1 LRRPEPG
8 TEPRLRVNH
17 QIRISPLRVIGPDGE
32 QIGVISRDEALDRA
46 RQAGFDLVEISPTA
60 MPPVCKIMDYGKY
73 KYELKKKTQRARQK
87 QHVIEVKEVRLRPRT
102 DDHDIDTK
110 TRQARG
116 FLEEGNKVVFA
127 VQFRGREASHPEIA
141 LQMLQGILANIQEIC
156 KLERAP
162 MIDGRRMLMVV
173 TPR

>member
-1 LRRPEPG
+1 MAFN
-8 TEPRLRVNH
+8 PRQQSDN
-17 QIRISPLRVIGPDGE
+17 IRINHRIRAREVRVIAADGS
-32 QIGVISRDEALDRA
+32 QLGVMDTRRALEMA
-46 RQAGFDLVEISPTA
+46 QAQGLDLAEIAPTSN
-60 MPPVCKIMDYGKY
+60 PPVCKILDYGKY

-102 DDHDIDTK
+102 DDHDIETK

-141 LQMLQGILANIQEIC
+141 LEMLQGILAQIQEIC